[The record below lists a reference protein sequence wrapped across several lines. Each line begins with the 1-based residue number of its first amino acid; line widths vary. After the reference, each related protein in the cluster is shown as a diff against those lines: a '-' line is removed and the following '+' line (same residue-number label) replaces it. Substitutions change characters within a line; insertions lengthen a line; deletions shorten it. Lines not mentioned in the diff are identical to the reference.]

1 MYGVILFHLTWLC
14 SLLPWDWKVQII
26 KVIEI
31 SYHFTTYENNVRFQY
46 APWKI
51 VWICFTSFV
60 SFVLFHSEW
69 RLYYDRIDLRKRID
83 FAKTNNSKEC
93 IIFRYWF
100 FNHRFKFQD
109 SVLNGCHYLT
119 MLCLNV
125 SDTAIITV
133 KGVNYR
139 CIVHDISKSE
149 AIHRLENPVLDDREF
164 M

>member
-1 MYGVILFHLTWLC
+1 M
-14 SLLPWDWKVQII
+14 
-26 KVIEI
+26 
-31 SYHFTTYENNVRFQY
+31 
-46 APWKI
+46 
-51 VWICFTSFV
+51 
-60 SFVLFHSEW
+60 
-69 RLYYDRIDLRKRID
+69 YYDRIDLRERID
-83 FAKTNNSKEC
+83 VAGTNNSKEC
-93 IIFRYWF
+93 IIFPYWF
-100 FNHRFKFQD
+100 FNHRFKFQG